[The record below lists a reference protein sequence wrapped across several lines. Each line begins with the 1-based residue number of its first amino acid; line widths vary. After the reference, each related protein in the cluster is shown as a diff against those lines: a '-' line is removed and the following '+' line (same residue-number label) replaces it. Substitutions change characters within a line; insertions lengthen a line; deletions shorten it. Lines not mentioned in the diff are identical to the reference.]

1 MNPVETSASSA
12 EKILW
17 AATDLFAANH
27 FNGVSIKEIAKK
39 SGVNSA
45 LISYYFGGKKNLY
58 QEVLNEQSN
67 LFLNLIA
74 RVSCKELSPLA
85 KLREYIAA
93 ISEVQK
99 LHPHRI
105 HLIYREL
112 LTPTF
117 MCDSFI
123 KNRLYKIHKF
133 MSDLVTDGIADG
145 SIKKNVL
152 PTHVAFT
159 LESIIVFFFL
169 THNQIRD
176 LGNFEGGKE
185 NTYLEETLNTYLSSI
200 TNQVRGN
207 EDVD

>member
-1 MNPVETSASSA
+1 MNPAEASASSA
-12 EKILW
+12 QKILL

-27 FNGVSIKEIAKK
+27 FNGVSIKEIAKR

-67 LFLNLIA
+67 LLLKLIA
-74 RVSCKELSPLA
+74 RVNSKEAAPLD
-85 KLREYIAA
+85 KLREYVAA
-93 ISEVQK
+93 IAEVQK

-112 LTPTF
+112 LTPSF
-117 MCDSFI
+117 LCDNFI
-123 KNRLYKIHKF
+123 KNRLYKIHRF
-133 MSDLVTDGIADG
+133 MADLVTEAIADG
-145 SIKKNVL
+145 SLRNNMQ

-169 THNQIRD
+169 THDHIRD
-176 LGNFEGGKE
+176 LGNFENGAE
-185 NTYLEETLNTYLSSI
+185 STYLEETLTTYLSSI
-200 TNQVRGN
+200 TN
-207 EDVD
+207 

>member
-1 MNPVETSASSA
+1 MNPVEASASSA
-12 EKILW
+12 EKILL

-74 RVSCKELSPLA
+74 RVSSKDIAPLA
-85 KLREYIAA
+85 KLREYITA

-123 KNRLYKIHKF
+123 KNRLYKIHNN
-133 MSDLVTDGIADG
+133 MQ
-145 SIKKNVL
+145 

-169 THNQIRD
+169 THDQIRD
-176 LGNFEGGKE
+176 LGHFENGTE
-185 NTYLEETLNTYLSSI
+185 NTYLEEALNTYLSSI
-200 TNQVRGN
+200 TN
-207 EDVD
+207 

>member
-1 MNPVETSASSA
+1 MNPVEASASSA
-12 EKILW
+12 EKILL

-74 RVSCKELSPLA
+74 RVSSKELAPLA

-145 SIKKNVL
+145 SIKKKRTAH
-152 PTHVAFT
+152 PRGFY
-159 LESIIVFFFL
+159 F
-169 THNQIRD
+169 
-176 LGNFEGGKE
+176 GKHHRILFSD
-185 NTYLEETLNTYLSSI
+185 T
-200 TNQVRGN
+200 
-207 EDVD
+207 

>member
-1 MNPVETSASSA
+1 MNSEASASSA
-12 EKILW
+12 EKILL
-17 AATDLFAANH
+17 AATDLFAASH
-27 FNGVSIKEIAKK
+27 FNGVSIKEIAHK

-58 QEVLNEQSN
+58 QAVLNEQSN
-67 LFLNLIA
+67 LFLNFIE
-74 RVSCKELSPLA
+74 RVNNKGIPPLA

-112 LTPTF
+112 LTPTSL
-117 MCDSFI
+117 CDNFI

-133 MSDLVTDGIADG
+133 MADLVTEAIDDG
-145 SIKKNVL
+145 SIREDIQ

-159 LESIIVFFFL
+159 LESIIIFFFL
-169 THNQIRD
+169 THNHIRD
-176 LGNFEGGKE
+176 LGNFEPGTE
-185 NTYLEETLNTYLSSI
+185 NSYLEETLNTYLSSI
-200 TNQVRGN
+200 TKDQQK
-207 EDVD
+207 